1 MQTVEGRAFIDG
13 ELRPGRIAWEGSQI
27 SEVQLLPSTA
37 SESIIVPG
45 FVDLHVHGGGGH
57 DFMDATPEAVAAIA
71 RTHARHGTAAL
82 AATTLSGSA
91 DAIDRAI
98 LAISQ
103 HRHESGSAEIAGIH
117 LEGPYINAQKAGAQ
131 DRSSIRAPQID
142 EMTRWIERAGALPMT
157 MTIAPETEGAE
168 AFIERF
174 RDRVIFSIGHT
185 EVSFADAVQAIE
197 RGARRFTHLFN
208 AMPPLQHRAPGPI
221 AAAILSKDTTVELIA
236 DGIHLH
242 PAILRIACE
251 LFRNRVTLVTDA
263 MRACG
268 MPDGAYKL
276 YSYDVTVTDGE
287 ARLADGTLA
296 GSVLTMA
303 GAVKNMI
310 ELAGVALETVL
321 PMATEVPAR
330 VIGIHDRKGCIR
342 VGFDADLV
350 VLSSR
355 IEIEKVI
362 LRGTEVRSS

>member
-1 MQTVEGRAFIDG
+1 MQAIEGRAFIDG
-13 ELRPGRIAWEGSQI
+13 ELRPARIAWEGVQI
-27 SEVQLLPSTA
+27 SEVEILPSATND
-37 SESIIVPG
+37 SIIVPG
-45 FVDLHVHGGGGH
+45 FVDLHVHGAAGH
-57 DFMDATPEAVAAIA
+57 DFMDATPDAVAAIT
-71 RTHARHGTAAL
+71 RTHARYGTAAL

-91 DAIDRAI
+91 DAIDHA
-98 LAISQ
+98 LAAISQ
-103 HRHESGSAEIAGIH
+103 HRHQPGSAEIAGVH
-117 LEGPYINAQKAGAQ
+117 LEGPYIHPERAGAQ
-131 DRSSIRAPQID
+131 DRASIRTAQAD
-142 EMTRWIERAGALPMT
+142 EMSRWIERCGQLPIT

-168 AFIERF
+168 AFMERF

-185 EVSFADAVQAIE
+185 GASFADAVRAIE

-208 AMPPLQHRAPGPI
+208 AMPPLHHRDPGPI
-221 AAAILSKDTTVELIA
+221 AAAILSKDTSVELIA
-236 DGIHLH
+236 DGVHLH

-251 LFRNRVTLVTDA
+251 LFRHRVTLVTDA

-310 ELAGVALETVL
+310 ELAGLPLESVV

-330 VIGIHDRKGCIR
+330 VLGIHHRKGCIR

-355 IEIEKVI
+355 IEIDRVI